1 MGGEQRLRKS
11 NDRNTI
17 EYLKQMLL
25 ELRAMAEA
33 NRDDMLA
40 YMIEMAYVEAS
51 DRLREIRAAEIKAD
65 QKAYFLKAHRRST
78 AADIVD
84 A

>member
-51 DRLREIRAAEIKAD
+51 DRLREIRATEIKTE
-65 QKAYFLKAHRRST
+65 QKAYFVKAQHSST
-78 AADIVD
+78 ADIVD